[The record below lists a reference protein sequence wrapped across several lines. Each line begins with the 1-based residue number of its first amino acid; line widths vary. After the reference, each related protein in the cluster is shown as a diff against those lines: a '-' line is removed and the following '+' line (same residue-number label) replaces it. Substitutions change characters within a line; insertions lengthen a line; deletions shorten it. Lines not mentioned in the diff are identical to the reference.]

1 MGGDEAAKLLR
12 RAVFDYLRYDKDF
25 KHDHKIV
32 IRVYA
37 NYRGL
42 CYAYVNI
49 AGILPTAKVF
59 SDFVLGFNKAH
70 PLCDF
75 IDAGNHKEAADTKL
89 KGMSSESNPSNTLS
103 QSSFAPLRLML
114 LVMSCDTC

>member
-1 MGGDEAAKLLR
+1 MVKQGIAGGDEAAKLLR
-12 RAVFDYLRYDKDF
+12 QAVFNYLRYEEDF

-37 NYRGL
+37 NLRGL
-42 CYAYVNI
+42 SKTYADK
-49 AGILPTAKVF
+49 GILPNIAAF
-59 SDFVLGFNKAH
+59 SEFVLGFNKAH

-89 KGMSSESNPSNTLS
+89 KGTLS
-103 QSSFAPLRLML
+103 KWMTLQTVADF
-114 LVMSCDTC
+114 